1 MADFDYN
8 KTYGPEG
15 GSFVV
20 DHPGGSVT
28 VPSGKVLKFEF
39 RPVATL
45 VDPPEEKPKAANVTA
60 KTVKAKASVPKTTKK
75 KGSK

>member
-28 VPSGKVLKFEF
+28 VPSGKVLKFELV
-39 RPVATL
+39 PVATI
-45 VDPPEEKPKAANVTA
+45 VDPPAKQEAKVVAKP
-60 KTVKAKASVPKTTKK
+60 VKAKATVKPAKR

>member
-28 VPSGKVLKFEF
+28 VPSGKVLEFEWK
-39 RPVATL
+39 PVPVL
-45 VDPPEEKPKAANVTA
+45 KDPPKKQEAKVKASP
-60 KTVKAKASVPKTTKK
+60 VKAKATVRKTKK
-75 KGSK
+75 KGTK